1 MDINE
6 WIEQL
11 RWLSTDQR
19 VQVHFDLQEQIKAHY
34 KLRSNGDHL
43 ERAIQLCEQS
53 VAFAPLAFE
62 ALREKWER
70 DCPGQEFFVPAHN
83 GYRQLITIMKKRKD
97 MDRVKEL
104 MKKRDT
110 EGWAE

>member
-6 WIEQL
+6 WLEKL
-11 RWLSTDQR
+11 RWLSADLR
-19 VQVHFDLQEQIKAHY
+19 VQVHFDLQEQIKVHY
-34 KLRSNGDHL
+34 KLRGEGDHL

-62 ALREKWER
+62 ALKEKWER
-70 DCPGQEFFVPAHN
+70 DCPGQEFFVPAHH
-83 GYRQLITIMKKRKD
+83 GYRQLITIMKKRKE

-104 MKKRDT
+104 QAKRAA
-110 EGWAE
+110 EGWSE